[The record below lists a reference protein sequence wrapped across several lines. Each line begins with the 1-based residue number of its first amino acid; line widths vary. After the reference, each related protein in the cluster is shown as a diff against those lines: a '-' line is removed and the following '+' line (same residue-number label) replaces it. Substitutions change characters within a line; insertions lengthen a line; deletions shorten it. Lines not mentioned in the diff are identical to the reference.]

1 MIQGIILSLL
11 SIIFLL
17 WIEQSVEVAYIWKTV
32 AKMILFLILPLILF
46 RKAEFPFLRLRQT
59 DRKSMMTAIGSG
71 VAIMGIIIIAFIFLQ
86 PFIDIDALLADLA
99 GAGITTT
106 TFPFIAL
113 YILFGNSMLEEFYFR
128 GLLPNL
134 VGESRIRFILPSF
147 LFAIYHIS
155 IFLPWFNP
163 TLLILAVTGLWV
175 GGVIFQLANEKS
187 GTILPSWI
195 IHMSSDIG
203 VLLIGV
209 YIMYFY

>member
-1 MIQGIILSLL
+1 MKRGIVLSLL
-11 SIIFLL
+11 SIAFLL
-17 WIEQSVEVAYIWKTV
+17 WIEQSVEVAYIWKTM
-32 AKMILFLILPLILF
+32 AKMILFLILPLILL
-46 RKAEFPFLRLRQT
+46 RKAGFPFLRLRQT
-59 DRKSMMTAIGSG
+59 DRKSMMSATGSG
-71 VAIMGIIIIAFIFLQ
+71 VAIMGIIIVAFIFLQ
-86 PFIDIDALLADLA
+86 PFIDIAALLADLA
-99 GAGITTT
+99 SAGITTT

-134 VGESRIRFILPSF
+134 VGKSRIRFILPSF
-147 LFAIYHIS
+147 LFAIYHIT

-163 TLLILAVTGLWV
+163 ALLILAVTGLWV

-187 GTILPSWI
+187 GTILPSWT
-195 IHMSSDIG
+195 IHMCADIG